1 MDFRSD
7 LEALVLATLE
17 RGASHGYDIGR
28 AINQSADGS
37 IRLQDGQLYPVL
49 HRLENEGWIVAEWV
63 PQEGKPSRKVYALSD
78 EGRRVLQS
86 KREGWR
92 RFTSAVDSLLFPP
105 QSPAPSTQSSRT
117 SCSSLE

>member
-28 AINQSADGS
+28 AINQAAEGS
-37 IRLQDGQLYPVL
+37 IRLKDGQLYPVL
-49 HRLENEGWIVAEWV
+49 HRLENEGWISAEWV

-78 EGRRVLQS
+78 EGRRVLET

-92 RFTSAVDSLLFPP
+92 RFTRVVDGLLTPTPSPSAE
-105 QSPAPSTQSSRT
+105 TSRT
-117 SCSSLE
+117 AWSEGFSC